1 MKQNEESQSNQE
13 RPRNPYMGI
22 GDRCR
27 LSEKTI
33 RNAFSRKPI
42 TWQTARIIAN
52 ALQIDMVHFRI
63 KQDNR
68 GRKQNA
74 ENQARPRNPYMGIGD
89 RCRLS
94 EKTIRNAFS
103 RKPIT
108 WHTARIIANALQ
120 IDMGHFRIK
129 QDNRGRKKK

>member
-1 MKQNEESQSNQE
+1 MKQNEESQANQE

-33 RNAFSRKPI
+33 RNAFARKPI
-42 TWQTARIIAN
+42 TWQ
-52 ALQIDMVHFRI
+52 
-63 KQDNR
+63 
-68 GRKQNA
+68 
-74 ENQARPRNPYMGIGD
+74 
-89 RCRLS
+89 
-94 EKTIRNAFS
+94 
-103 RKPIT
+103 
-108 WHTARIIANALQ
+108 TARIIANALQ